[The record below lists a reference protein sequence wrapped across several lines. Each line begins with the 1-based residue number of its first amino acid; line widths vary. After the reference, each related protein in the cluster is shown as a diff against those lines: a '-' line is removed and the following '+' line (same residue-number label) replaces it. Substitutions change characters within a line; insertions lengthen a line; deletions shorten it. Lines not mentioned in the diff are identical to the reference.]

1 MDIPIANFSE
11 IKIDSGIIIED
22 NCNNLTF
29 TKDEPKQL
37 KNQIAVQDDC
47 VISISP
53 STRNSFFFIT
63 MPNPIVTEMNDS
75 SIITNQYNR
84 KLKLLCSLIIL
95 LFISIYA
102 FALIII
108 YGHPKWND

>member
-1 MDIPIANFSE
+1 MDIPIAKFSE

-22 NCNNLTF
+22 NSGNLTF
-29 TKDEPKQL
+29 TEDEPKQL

-63 MPNPIVTEMNDS
+63 MPNPIANEINDS
-75 SIITNQYNR
+75 SHITNQYNR

-95 LFISIYA
+95 IYISIFA
-102 FALIII
+102 FTLIIL
-108 YGHPKWND
+108 YGHQKWNI

>member
-29 TKDEPKQL
+29 TEDKPKQL
-37 KNQIAVQDDC
+37 KNQIAIQDNC
-47 VISISP
+47 VISITP
-53 STRNSFFFIT
+53 SSRNSFFFIT
-63 MPNPIVTEMNDS
+63 LPNPITNEMNDS
-75 SIITNQYNR
+75 SLITNQYNR

-95 LFISIYA
+95 IYISIFA
-102 FALIII
+102 FTLIIL
-108 YGHPKWND
+108 YGYPKWND